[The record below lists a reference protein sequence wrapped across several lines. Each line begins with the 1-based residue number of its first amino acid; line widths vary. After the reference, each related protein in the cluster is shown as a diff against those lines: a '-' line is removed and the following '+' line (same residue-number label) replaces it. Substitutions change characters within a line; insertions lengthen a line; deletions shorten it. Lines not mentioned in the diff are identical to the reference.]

1 MLHIRVL
8 LPELREPCNKSLV
21 AQDVLT
27 IPSQPLLTL
36 PVDCVHLVARLRLH
50 LRLKLQLYTKNF
62 FLFCFFFFLL
72 FLVVIFS
79 GLLGGCAGGR
89 AAEDGRRRTLGQS
102 EAEVD
107 AACPSRK
114 RLLDD
119 TKRLGV

>member
-1 MLHIRVL
+1 
-8 LPELREPCNKSLV
+8 
-21 AQDVLT
+21 
-27 IPSQPLLTL
+27 
-36 PVDCVHLVARLRLH
+36 
-50 LRLKLQLYTKNF
+50 LKLQLYTKNF
-62 FLFCFFFFLL
+62 FLFCFSFFLL
-72 FLVVIFS
+72 FLVVIFG

-119 TKRLGV
+119 TERLGV